1 MVNIGQ
7 RLRHTIMTSS
17 ACLTAVGLVLAMAA
31 TAQARVTRIAIE
43 KKVSPAFDGASF
55 GSAGQYETL
64 AGKAFGELDPN
75 DPHNAVIQDIKLA
88 PRNARGMVE
97 YTATFQ
103 IVKPVDMSK
112 ASHLM
117 WHDVPNR
124 AGRLTIVPIERAN
137 GDIGLSSGWQGD
149 NSGATVPGPEQ
160 RLRHRAG
167 REEPRRLADHRPRH
181 GAHHQCIAARTR
193 SR

>member
-1 MVNIGQ
+1 G
-7 RLRHTIMTSS
+7 
-17 ACLTAVGLVLAMAA
+17 
-31 TAQARVTRIAIE
+31 
-43 KKVSPAFDGASF
+43 D
-55 GSAGQYETL
+55 AGQYETL

-75 DPHNAVIQDIKLA
+75 DRRNAVIQDIKLA

-112 ASHLM
+112 SSHLM

-124 AGRLTIVPIERAN
+124 AGRLTINPIERRN

-149 NSGATVPGPEQ
+149 NSGRTAPGPDNDYVVVPV
-160 RLRHRAG
+160 AKNPDGSPITG
-167 REEPRRLADHRPRH
+167 RVLVRILNASGNKSQPMIVHNNPMPYRP
-181 GAHHQCIAARTR
+181 ASLDT
-193 SR
+193 

>member
-1 MVNIGQ
+1 MIGTAQ
-7 RLRHTIMTSS
+7 KRRNSV
-17 ACLTAVGLVLAMAA
+17 AAPAVCLTAVGLVLAMAA
-31 TAQARVTRIAIE
+31 TAQARLTRIVVE
-43 KKVSPAFDGASF
+43 SKVSPAFDGASF
-55 GSAGQYETL
+55 GNAGQYETL

-75 DPHNAVIQDIKLA
+75 DRRNAVIQDIKLA

-103 IVKPVDMSK
+103 IVKPVDMAK

-124 AGRLTIVPIERAN
+124 AGRLTIVPIERGM

-149 NSGATVPGPEQ
+149 
-160 RLRHRAG
+160 
-167 REEPRRLADHRPRH
+167 
-181 GAHHQCIAARTR
+181 
-193 SR
+193 

>member
-1 MVNIGQ
+1 MVRIKQ
-7 RLRHTIMTSS
+7 RILSTLLTST
-17 ACLTAVGLVLAMAA
+17 ACLTAVGLVLAMPA

-43 KKVSPAFDGASF
+43 NNVSPAFDGASF
-55 GSAGQYETL
+55 GNAGQYETL
-64 AGKAFGELDPN
+64 AGKAFGELDPT

-112 ASHLM
+112 ASRLM

-124 AGRLTIVPIERAN
+124 AAASPSCRSSAPTATSAFQAAGR
-137 GDIGLSSGWQGD
+137 
-149 NSGATVPGPEQ
+149 ATVRVRQ
-160 RLRHRAG
+160 RRG
-167 REEPRRLADHRPRH
+167 RTTTMLWCRLQKIRMARRSP
-181 GAHHQCIAARTR
+181 AA
-193 SR
+193 